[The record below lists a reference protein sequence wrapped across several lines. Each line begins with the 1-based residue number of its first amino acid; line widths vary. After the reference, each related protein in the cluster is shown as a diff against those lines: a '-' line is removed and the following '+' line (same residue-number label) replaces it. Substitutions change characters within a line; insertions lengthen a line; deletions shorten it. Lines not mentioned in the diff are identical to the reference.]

1 MARRNS
7 GRNSRRKG
15 RNKPNGRVFAIALL
29 SGSLLAA
36 LGGGGYIAYQDM
48 QTVKPDE
55 LGCYPA
61 TERAQTT
68 VLVDSS
74 DPGFDPV
81 QSRDLINGITTQFK
95 MLGFNEGFSIVTT
108 QASRIGS
115 IPEPVISLC
124 GPAKSPDDLE
134 RVGAA
139 SATLAYVQRQ
149 AEKIYEK
156 TLLPVLENVFS
167 SNPTDADRQSHE
179 SPILE
184 QIQSV
189 SRMAGFGTARQKRL
203 ILVSDMLHNTLERQF
218 CVTQGHLPPFAKF
231 KTSDYF
237 ERMQPAS
244 LSGTDVTVY
253 MPIRGQLG
261 QKPYP
266 YCTEDELRTFWR
278 NYFKDAGA
286 RNVEFIRIRRGYS
299 AKQ

>member
-1 MARRNS
+1 MARK
-7 GRNSRRKG
+7 SRRHRSSLRRRKNTG
-15 RNKPNGRVFAIALL
+15 RILPVALMA
-29 SGSLLAA
+29 GVSLAV

-48 QTVKPDE
+48 QTIKPDE
-55 LGCYPA
+55 LGCYPVSD
-61 TERAQTT
+61 RPQTI

-81 QSRDLINGITTQFK
+81 QSRDLINGIFTQFK
-95 MLGFNEGFSIVTT
+95 MLSFNEDFSIITT

-124 GPAKSPDDLE
+124 VPAKSPDDLE
-134 RVGAA
+134 LVGAA

-149 AEKIYEK
+149 AEKVYEQ
-156 TLLPVLENVFS
+156 TLMPVLENVFS
-167 SNPTDADRQSHE
+167 SDPAVGDRQSHE

-189 SRMAGFGTARQKRL
+189 SRLPGFGTARQKRL
-203 ILVSDMLHNTLERQF
+203 ILVSDMLQNTQERQF
-218 CVTQGHLPPFAKF
+218 CHTQGHLPSFAKF

-237 ERMQPAS
+237 GRVQPAS
-244 LSGTDVTVY
+244 LTGADVTVY

-278 NYFKDAGA
+278 DYFNDAGA
-286 RNVEFIRIRRGYS
+286 RTVEFIRIRRGYS